1 MRNLKHHDIS
11 EILLAIRVFKRK
23 NLKHLVLMTLVFLA
37 SITTLSPRHLIN
49 VIFLKMGRLLGFKT
63 STKGD
68 EFLEVVQV
76 LLILAV
82 VLVLGAIDFF
92 QYNKNKVKEK
102 ELKLKNEMLRKEGK
116 KRVRVGVAN
125 TKKQKKREFALVV
138 FAVYTFIQFN

>member
-1 MRNLKHHDIS
+1 
-11 EILLAIRVFKRK
+11 
-23 NLKHLVLMTLVFLA
+23 
-37 SITTLSPRHLIN
+37 
-49 VIFLKMGRLLGFKT
+49 MGRLLGFKT

-125 TKKQKKREFALVV
+125 TKKQKK
-138 FAVYTFIQFN
+138 